1 MGHNS
6 PGFQGTQQSKKSSSI
21 FICTGKTFVDSAMAF
36 IYQYS
41 PRGDICQ
48 CILRLYGFIL
58 VRSLT

>member
-6 PGFQGTQQSKKSSSI
+6 PGFQDTQQSKKSSSI
-21 FICTGKTFVDSAMAF
+21 FMCTSKTFVDSAVVF

-41 PRGDICQ
+41 PPGDICQ

-58 VRSLT
+58 VRILT